1 MSPLTPTARKIL
13 RFIADGGERGRMLVQ
28 VLSVGGS
35 WPRRYQD
42 LRNAGYVEDAMAP
55 INEPDRVRVTEAG
68 KAALGAP
75 ARRLP

>member
-1 MSPLTPTARKIL
+1 
-13 RFIADGGERGRMLVQ
+13 MLVQ